1 MHWIQKVRAI
11 RWAVFTVSASFS
23 ATIVPAYASEQ
34 VFGTGRISIATFI
47 GFSAGDTDTVSVT
60 GVGPFNFF
68 TNQTSMIGDTVVLGQ
83 FGPDVEIEF
92 QLNDWTQSGVWY
104 TGTAIRNADGLIH
117 ASVTTD
123 VSVVPDLA
131 PASYAEGL
139 ALKMMDPTILFVGLA
154 DRPNPRPEF
163 GYNDLVFAVSNATD
177 SALPEPAP
185 LAFLT
190 VGTVAVALLRRRAC

>member
-11 RWAVFTVSASFS
+11 RWAIFTVSAGIS

-47 GFSAGDTDTVSVT
+47 GFSAGDTDTVSV
-60 GVGPFNFF
+60 
-68 TNQTSMIGDTVVLGQ
+68 
-83 FGPDVEIEF
+83 
-92 QLNDWTQSGVWY
+92 WY
-104 TGTAIRNADGLIH
+104 TGPAIRNADGLIH

-123 VSVVPDLA
+123 VSAVPDLA

-163 GYNDLVFAVSNATD
+163 GYNDLVFAVSNATN

-185 LAFLT
+185 LAFLA
-190 VGTVAVALLRRRAC
+190 VGTVAVALLRRRTC